1 MFYRA
6 RLGTSTP
13 SKWRAIKQSYSN
25 TSLYD
30 WKCWYFGWKYRISK
44 FDAKSRDIKT
54 DVKVIVKNHIG
65 KISGIAKVT
74 SRAMPGVTLTYQIA
88 CKDYQD
94 SPIGVNFRR
103 VYEYE
108 GIVWMRKELSSQM
121 MFLLTIHQLAVIT
134 ASIQPV

>member
-1 MFYRA
+1 
-6 RLGTSTP
+6 
-13 SKWRAIKQSYSN
+13 
-25 TSLYD
+25 
-30 WKCWYFGWKYRISK
+30 
-44 FDAKSRDIKT
+44 
-54 DVKVIVKNHIG
+54 
-65 KISGIAKVT
+65 
-74 SRAMPGVTLTYQIA
+74 MPGVTLTYQIA